1 MGRWKVAKRDIR
13 KPDREE
19 KREFS
24 PPADRHYPNRLRLKS
39 PPKEQTTIIA
49 PGTDVAG
56 DLAAIRDGRAT
67 TDGNTYTINGRTYGR
82 KSNGTMYP
90 ISGEGFIGP
99 VGRSVF
105 KALIAYR
112 RYNGIND
119 QAEFE
124 ISKQAF
130 ISSEDREIARR
141 IWRLREETQDGT
153 DGRD

>member
-1 MGRWKVAKRDIR
+1 MAKRDLQ
-13 KPDREE
+13 
-19 KREFS
+19 KRSPEAEDDFK

-39 PPKEQTTIIA
+39 PSKEMTTIIV

-67 TDGNTYTINGRTYGR
+67 VEGNIYTVTGRTYGR

-99 VGRSVF
+99 VGRNVF

-119 QAEFE
+119 RAEFE
-124 ISKQAF
+124 IGKQEF
-130 ISSEDREIARR
+130 ISGEDREVARR
-141 IWRLREETQDGT
+141 IWRLREEIRDGT
-153 DGRD
+153 DGCN